1 MIEKDPEL
9 PSQIKAKLDD
19 LLRAIQPEAS
29 FASRLRAELLA
40 KAENMP
46 GKASSPGG
54 VRLQRAWQWGL
65 GLAGLALLVGV
76 LVFSIG
82 LLPEASLSPAGT
94 PSVQAISPAPGESPT
109 PVHTPALG
117 VTPAAAGELQP
128 TPTVPQT
135 YTVQAGDTWAS
146 IAARFGVSVADMLAW
161 NGMSDVSELH
171 VGQTLAVGRL
181 SSTPQPAE
189 GGNEPSG
196 TPAPGPA
203 PKALAPGACPIPVG
217 DILDPNL
224 FPSLGDPLSGL
235 AGGGQVQS
243 GRFTIDRWLA
253 CAPEDGETSS
263 PYTLMPGLGVAMVTR
278 YSGPG
283 IDGNAEDFAGIE
295 PFVRRFSVWG
305 PIKASSAS
313 SGWDGLSSL
322 NVIPDLSRQDTPLR
336 YVYKIRVPDGAIY
349 GAALS
354 FVLRREAN
362 GYRPV
367 EVRVAP
373 LSQAE
378 LQSVETAPGTALP
391 FPTLEPE
398 DVYPELQELRAILD
412 PWQPPL
418 LAQPGWGHIAYD
430 VYDPANGLYDP
441 LTKWVR
447 EDWYQIDAQGM
458 VIAYVFRDRTEDGR
472 ILQQSH
478 AVWDRS
484 VRNSLCFDSPFIRQ
498 FHYREIG
505 HLLVFG
511 IFMHQFSV
519 L

>member
-1 MIEKDPEL
+1 M
-9 PSQIKAKLDD
+9 STAW
-19 LLRAIQPEAS
+19 
-29 FASRLRAELLA
+29 
-40 KAENMP
+40 P
-46 GKASSPGG
+46 G
-54 VRLQRAWQWGL
+54 
-65 GLAGLALLVGV
+65 
-76 LVFSIG
+76 
-82 LLPEASLSPAGT
+82 
-94 PSVQAISPAPGESPT
+94 
-109 PVHTPALG
+109 
-117 VTPAAAGELQP
+117 
-128 TPTVPQT
+128 
-135 YTVQAGDTWAS
+135 
-146 IAARFGVSVADMLAW
+146 M
-161 NGMSDVSELH
+161 
-171 VGQTLAVGRL
+171 
-181 SSTPQPAE
+181 
-189 GGNEPSG
+189 
-196 TPAPGPA
+196 
-203 PKALAPGACPIPVG
+203 
-217 DILDPNL
+217 
-224 FPSLGDPLSGL
+224 
-235 AGGGQVQS
+235 
-243 GRFTIDRWLA
+243 
-253 CAPEDGETSS
+253 
-263 PYTLMPGLGVAMVTR
+263 
-278 YSGPG
+278 
-283 IDGNAEDFAGIE
+283 DGNAEDFAGIE

-367 EVRVAP
+367 EVQVAP

-378 LQSVETAPGTALP
+378 LQSVETTPGTALP

-398 DVYPELQELRAILD
+398 DVYSELRELRAMLA
-412 PWQPPL
+412 PWQQSL
-418 LAQPGWGHIAYD
+418 LAQPGWGHISYD